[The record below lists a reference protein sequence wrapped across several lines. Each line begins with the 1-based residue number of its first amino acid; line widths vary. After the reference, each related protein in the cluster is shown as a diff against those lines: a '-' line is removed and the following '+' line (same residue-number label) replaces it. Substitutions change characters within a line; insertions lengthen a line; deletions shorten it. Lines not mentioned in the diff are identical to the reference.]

1 MIKLENIIF
10 LVSISVFVLFFAGC
24 PKKAVTPSPDSLTSL
39 EAIGVLEE
47 VRDGFV
53 NKKESVL
60 ERNMSPMLK
69 SQTVKE
75 LVFDSAEI
83 SYEYK
88 LITLKGD
95 NVKVMLTWQGDFKV
109 DKENRINGGTCIFML
124 TGSPMKIIDIEGAN
138 PLTLPR

>member
-24 PKKAVTPSPDSLTSL
+24 PKKAVRPSLDSLTSL

-60 ERNMSPMLK
+60 EQNMSPMLK

>member
-1 MIKLENIIF
+1 MCAAF
-10 LVSISVFVLFFAGC
+10 FVLFLTGC
-24 PKKAVTPSPDSLTSL
+24 PKKAVKPSADSLTSL

-60 ERNMSPMLK
+60 ERNMSSMLQ
-69 SQTVKE
+69 SQAVNE
-75 LVFDSAEI
+75 LVFDKADI
-83 SYEYK
+83 SYDYK

-95 NVKVMLTWQGDFKV
+95 KVKVMLTWEGDFKV
-109 DKENRINGGTCIFML
+109 DKETRRSGGTCIFIL

-138 PLTLPR
+138 PLTIPR